1 MAKSKGVKK
10 ADAKPHFIAL
20 KFAAVAVVMAA
31 LVTIGAAT
39 FVFVLQS
46 QYAYGTLLGVM
57 FLLIFIIV
65 AGFQLTMVRALW
77 RVEQGT
83 WKSLINFSLI
93 SILARAFLAYT
104 LFTAH
109 ERWVHSTQHKP
120 EDLSLTYV
128 MYICAI
134 FLAIEFL
141 IFILIYVRRKAFM
154 PTAEEIQEAMKKVS
168 GPTVKTVSECPNCR
182 EIIEKDWASCPQC
195 GTRLPRH
202 CANCGFELLT
212 KTEKCPNCGV
222 TVEKA
227 ETVQKQIGTL
237 KKISEEEARPE
248 AMSVR
253 YARLAEAYLKA
264 GEVDQALDNYKEAIH
279 FTAFDRK
286 RSNFMV
292 KMATI
297 MHNSGRNDEAIQILD
312 AAMQLDPSDAAGAAL
327 TKNRIAA
334 HGLVQA
340 AQAAL
345 DKGNESEAL
354 RLADEALK
362 TDMTDYYRA
371 AGLRGMITAREL
383 VRKAEEAIASM
394 NQEAAAK
401 LLDDAIRL
409 DPTGRTNARTLRD
422 QVEVQRGSKVKK

>member
-1 MAKSKGVKK
+1 
-10 ADAKPHFIAL
+10 
-20 KFAAVAVVMAA
+20 
-31 LVTIGAAT
+31 
-39 FVFVLQS
+39 
-46 QYAYGTLLGVM
+46 
-57 FLLIFIIV
+57 
-65 AGFQLTMVRALW
+65 
-77 RVEQGT
+77 
-83 WKSLINFSLI
+83 
-93 SILARAFLAYT
+93 
-104 LFTAH
+104 
-109 ERWVHSTQHKP
+109 
-120 EDLSLTYV
+120 